1 MSLENT
7 IDTCLPICDMNPKL
21 RFVSVKFKVIRLAK
35 PRQVKSKRTGKI
47 LLVSDA
53 IVADATA
60 QVTLTLWNED
70 VDSLIEGRCYE
81 LRLGRLEMY
90 DKSMKLSR
98 GFSGKFIPISHCFDT
113 INLSLNMSKP
123 FMGRTPRRRR
133 ERSKEGRT
141 FQGIPGR
148 DQRGYCSN
156 KEF

>member
-1 MSLENT
+1 LT
-7 IDTCLPICDMNPKL
+7 
-21 RFVSVKFKVIRLAK
+21 K

-47 LLVSDA
+47 LFVSDA
-53 IVADATA
+53 IVADNTA

-81 LRLGRLEMY
+81 LRAGRLEMY
-90 DKSMKLSR
+90 DEAMKLSR
-98 GFSGKFIPISHCFDT
+98 GFSGKFIPIDDCFDT
-113 INLSLNMSKP
+113 INLDLNMSKP
-123 FMGRTPRRRR
+123 FMGRTPRRRK

-148 DQRGYCSN
+148 NQRGYCSN